1 MIRVHRSFVDAVFL
15 GLLLLIGINTL
26 LYTARAASPLIVA
39 DAWRSVD
46 SVVSKAASG
55 ELAVSDL
62 FAKHGRFD
70 HSQPLRKLILLFH
83 YRWFDLDYSIEAIIG
98 VLAAFVNLG
107 LFWWMLR
114 APRVPPASGAGA
126 MPSVSQRDPASPLQW
141 LGFSALAAVYLSLNA
156 AVIFNWPL
164 LTLNYTSH
172 FFVLMFLCAAW
183 YGYRR
188 ADAIALSGLFAAALA
203 MDLVSDDTGL
213 ATTLAAVLTIGV
225 HAWRERRLR
234 AAWQATAVVLGAYVV
249 YRGLYAWIT
258 ADVVVKLA
266 PTYVDLGGRLARV
279 SAHAG
284 DLLHWVSVPLV
295 AALAHR
301 GHLRIWFGGDTAG
314 IEALIALL
322 MACAHAWFWW
332 RALRGQRNLASFA
345 ATALMLLFYGLVAA
359 TVIARISLHGS
370 EYLWQPR
377 YVLIYELQ
385 LIALLLMALGQIA
398 RNANGEAD
406 DARPSR
412 MPGAGR
418 IAFAIAAVLL
428 LSLQVPLSL
437 HAWRGL
443 KDVSAYQQGMA
454 STLGALARDP
464 DTVPE
469 NCAPQLLICHYD
481 AQRREE
487 VIRFLQIRHLNVFS
501 PEFRARNRLYPSAI
515 PEVIP
520 DADALP

>member
-1 MIRVHRSFVDAVFL
+1 MIRVHRPFVEAVFL
-15 GLLLLIGINTL
+15 GLLLLIGINAL
-26 LYTARAASPLIVA
+26 LYTARSANPLIVA

-114 APRVPPASGAGA
+114 APRWSPAPGAGA
-126 MPSVSQRDPASPLQW
+126 MPPASPRDPPSPLHW

-172 FFVLMFLCAAW
+172 FFVLVFLCAAW
-183 YGYRR
+183 HGFRR

-213 ATTLAAVLTIGV
+213 ATTLAAVLTIAV

-234 AAWQATAVVLGAYVV
+234 AAGQATAVALGAYAV

-258 ADVVVKLA
+258 AGVVVKLA
-266 PTYVDLGGRLARV
+266 PTYVDLGGRLERV
-279 SAHAG
+279 AAHAG

-301 GHLRIWFGGDTAG
+301 GHLHIWFGADTAG
-314 IEALIALL
+314 IEALVTGL
-322 MACAHAWFWW
+322 MVLAHLWFWW
-332 RALRGQRNLASFA
+332 RVLRGQSNLASFV
-345 ATALMLLFYGLVAA
+345 ATALMLLFYGLLAA
-359 TVIARISLHGS
+359 TIIARISLHGS

-377 YVLIYELQ
+377 YILIYELQ
-385 LIALLLMALGQIA
+385 LIALLLMALGQMA
-398 RNANGEAD
+398 RNASGEAG
-406 DARPSR
+406 DARASR
-412 MPGAGR
+412 VSGAGR
-418 IAFAIAAVLL
+418 IAFSIAAVLL
-428 LSLQVPLSL
+428 LLLQVPVSL

-469 NCAPQLLICHYD
+469 DCAPQLLICQYD
-481 AQRREE
+481 AQRRAE
-487 VIRFLQIRHLNVFS
+487 VIRFLQIHHLNVFS

-520 DADALP
+520 EADALP